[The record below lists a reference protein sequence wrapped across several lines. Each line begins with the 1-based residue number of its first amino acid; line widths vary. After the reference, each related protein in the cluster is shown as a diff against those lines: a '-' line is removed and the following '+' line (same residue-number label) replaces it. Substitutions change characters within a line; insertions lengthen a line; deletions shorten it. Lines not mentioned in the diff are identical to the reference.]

1 MIMWA
6 LNKQKR
12 EFIGTDKPTV
22 LFFVEDDAMNLF
34 SDN

>member
-1 MIMWA
+1 MWV

-22 LFFVEDDAMNLF
+22 LFFVVEDDAVNLF